1 MITDEHNEQIFE
13 QVRAILSEHFPN
25 FMFAAMDDDGELYYD
40 FTNLPIGRML
50 QREMQ
55 EDMENEALE
64 DDWII
69 DWSTEDKDDE
79 WNQVYSFA

>member
-1 MITDEHNEQIFE
+1 MIKDEHNEQIFE

-25 FMFAAMDDDGELYYD
+25 FMFAAMDDGGELYYD

-55 EDMENEALE
+55 EDMESEALDN
-64 DDWII
+64 DDWVI
-69 DWSTEDKDDE
+69 DWETDEEGEE
-79 WNQVYSFA
+79 WN

>member
-1 MITDEHNEQIFE
+1 
-13 QVRAILSEHFPN
+13 
-25 FMFAAMDDDGELYYD
+25 MFAAMDDDGELYYD

-69 DWSTEDKDDE
+69 DWSTEDEDDE
-79 WNQVYSFA
+79 WN